1 MSKGIPAL
9 TNALSH
15 SHYSMLDVDQA
26 PETPGLYA
34 WYVSFRASPHD
45 WKMKPSPEGDQA
57 IEGFLRLLRKYAG
70 YYEPLPI
77 ALRGRG
83 SYGVAWEGEL
93 ELDTPLRDPDEGS
106 HAASAEEDKRL
117 AILMNSLASEERR
130 RVMATILEMASPVFS
145 SPLYIGVAENLR
157 ERLRTHRR
165 DFTKAYDWLREH
177 PEDAETV
184 RTKGKTFGA
193 RAAAR
198 NMAMGHLEAWV
209 IDLGDQADNAVTI
222 KHLRNTAESAEWL
235 LHRLYAPILGRQ

>member
-1 MSKGIPAL
+1 MN
-9 TNALSH
+9 TLSH
-15 SHYSMLDVDQA
+15 SRYSMLDVDEA
-26 PETPGLYA
+26 PEAPGLYA

-45 WKMKPSPEGDQA
+45 WKMQPSPQGDQA
-57 IEGFLRLLRKYAG
+57 IDGFLRLLRRYAG

-77 ALRGRG
+77 SLRGRG
-83 SYGVAWEGEL
+83 SYGAAWEGDL
-93 ELDTPLRDPDEGS
+93 ELDTPLRQPNEDADAS
-106 HAASAEEDKRL
+106 SAEEDKRL
-117 AILMNSLASEERR
+117 AILMNSLDSQERR

-177 PEDAETV
+177 PEDAAEV
-184 RTKGKTFGA
+184 RAKGKTFGA

-198 NMAMGHLEAWV
+198 NMTMRQLEAWV
-209 IDLGDQADNAVTI
+209 IDLGDQEDAAVTL
-222 KHLRNTAESAEWL
+222 KHLRHTAQSAEWL